1 MRTWTLIFSIV
12 STVITL
18 VLAVLG
24 YWTLEVSTRAWVGPV
39 KGTALIDDT
48 GTVTFK
54 ITYKN
59 SGKEPA
65 VQFGDDWAD
74 DWSAISEDSSAKFDF
89 YSNCKSD
96 GGLGRCSERAARWQR
111 THCDSKQTFQDRIAF
126 PDFSYTHSK
135 NGLRVDKADHNRIV
149 VVQGCFVYKSNVTP
163 LGSVHRSA
171 FCYYYRVGQQEDEMR
186 ACPVGNSAT

>member
-96 GGLGRCSERAARWQR
+96 GGLGRCSERAARGSERTVILSRHFKTGSRFPISHTPTQR
-111 THCDSKQTFQDRIAF
+111 TGCAWIRLITIA
-126 PDFSYTHSK
+126 
-135 NGLRVDKADHNRIV
+135 LWW
-149 VVQGCFVYKSNVTP
+149 C
-163 LGSVHRSA
+163 
-171 FCYYYRVGQQEDEMR
+171 R
-186 ACPVGNSAT
+186 AASSTNATSHL